1 MISFKDDETKAI
13 FDGISSKSARRRCPS
28 SLWAVARRKLDALNA
43 AGRLEDLKSPGNKLE
58 RLESDRVG
66 QHSIRINDK
75 YRVCFV
81 WRDTGAEQVEITDYH

>member
-13 FDGISSKSARRRCPS
+13 FDGISSKSARRRCPP
-28 SLWAVARRKLDALNA
+28 SLWNIAKRKMDALNA
-43 AGRLEDLKSPGNKLE
+43 ANRLEDLRSPGNNLE
-58 RLESDRVG
+58 RLKDDRTG

-81 WRDTGAEQVEITDYH
+81 WKDSGAEQVEITDYH